1 MKQLSVIFNTRDH
14 ISGLVLRVTAA
25 LVILPHGC
33 QLLFGW
39 FGGMGYAAAM
49 NYFKQT
55 EGLPVMIGFLVIL
68 LQFAGSLLIL
78 LGTLTR
84 LVSAAMIFLFLGMI
98 VTSHWQHGFFM
109 NWMGTGA
116 GEGFEF
122 HLLVIGL
129 CLSLVMNGAG
139 VYSIDAWLSKKW
151 MQKDLSP
158 NLSNI
163 PL

>member
-1 MKQLSVIFNTRDH
+1 MKQLSVIFNTRNH
-14 ISGLVLRVTAA
+14 VSGLILRVTAA

-33 QLLFGW
+33 QLLLGW
-39 FGGMGYAAAM
+39 FGGMGYSAAM
-49 NYFKQT
+49 DYFTQT

-78 LGTLTR
+78 LGILTR
-84 LVSAAMIFLFLGMI
+84 LVSTAMIFLFLGMI
-98 VTSHWQHGFFM
+98 VTTHWQHGFFM
-109 NWMGTGA
+109 NWTGTEA

-129 CLSLVMNGAG
+129 CLSLVINGAG
-139 VYSIDAWLSKKW
+139 VYSFDAWLSKKW

-158 NLSNI
+158 HLANL
-163 PL
+163 PV